1 MNAESEKMRET
12 FVDQLSIFE
21 ARLDSKINDVNML
34 ADIQVAIGHLL
45 SANDGNEAAIRRVL
59 QDRYESGN
67 LRKETFQLVKS
78 MLNRYVTEQLPTS
91 PNTGATSDDSGKDVD
106 LEATMIIPMDAR
118 LKARTAEDRVQVGSI
133 LRDRFTLQERVAGGS
148 MGVVYKALDQ
158 MLVEGNA
165 SDPWVAVKVLSPQ
178 LAANEQ
184 ALRALQQEAAKGRCL
199 THPNIVR
206 FIDLDRD
213 DDLYFIVMEWLDG
226 RTLAE
231 ILDAPGCGSLGKARA
246 FQIVQQVGKALDY
259 AHRCGIVHA
268 DVKPGNIMMM
278 PNGDLKLFD
287 FGVARVRQK
296 QMQDQSDFDPGVL
309 GLLTPAYSSMQ
320 VLTGDDPAPT
330 DDVFSLACLLYRL
343 IAGYRVF
350 GPRNAAEAAE
360 EGMKPQRLQ
369 SLSDAQWKV
378 LKKALSYARVT
389 RFDSMAKF
397 MEALDI
403 DSAIATVDIAKVA
416 TDVPVSAATKESVG
430 VATKVPVT
438 VATKVPVSVAT
449 NDNKG
454 VAVSS
459 AVDVNPGKNQAIK
472 ISVPAR
478 DDLDL
483 ELDPHAPGALRW
495 IVGLVVLL
503 GLLGGAGWKFG
514 LLDEATQRIIAAY
527 PSIAEQL
534 RIADAPSPAIE
545 EEPVKV
551 AADIKESAVD
561 AAATDESSIDETS
574 IASTANNAVTTD
586 AVEID
591 AAASTELSNDEKSD
605 TGLVPEGE
613 LAIHNELVAIEIPV
627 AEVTPLVD
635 FSQLPKPTAELRIA
649 FDGSPPDIANVTLR
663 ENGRPVNLDIVRSDV
678 AVPLILRLEE
688 VRFSGNRSPWVT
700 GQFSFTGDGFIRFP
714 VGQDRVRVTL
724 SMASDPLREADQNST
739 LRIREADN
747 ASSELAIINAVLED
761 DDQRAFEATLPTNTV
776 AFVKSQ
782 VSVREQ
788 DPVVQI
794 DVVRFNPDNT
804 SMVVGYVLRDITAT
818 QGEDY
823 FAPSSH
829 TIEFGRGGRTA
840 RILIPL
846 VQDSEYE
853 NNEAFSVELTLPGP
867 PVNPDIYHST
877 AVIIRDDDY

>member
-78 MLNRYVTEQLPTS
+78 MLDRYVTEQLPTS

-663 ENGRPVNLDIVRSDV
+663 ENGRPVHIDIVRSDV

-877 AVIIRDDDY
+877 AVIIRDDDS